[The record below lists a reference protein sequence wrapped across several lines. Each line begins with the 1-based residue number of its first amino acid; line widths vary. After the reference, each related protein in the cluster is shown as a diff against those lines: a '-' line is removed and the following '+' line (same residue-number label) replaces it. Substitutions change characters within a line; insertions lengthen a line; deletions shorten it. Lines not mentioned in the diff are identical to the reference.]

1 MESQFEVDLT
11 DGGKEESQFSRDRGA
26 VLETCDHGPLTVE
39 PGRLGVAGS
48 PQRLRPLPLG

>member
-11 DGGKEESQFSRDRGA
+11 DAGKEESQFSRDRGA